1 MRRPAWCCSTVHLHG
16 LEPDIDALSLLAG
29 DGVIAAAFHLP
40 RIETLQASS
49 VEGSAER
56 ICGMTELCAAPLRIG
71 TDTVGVVALADKP
84 GGFVSGDGDLL
95 EAAAEQV
102 ALAVLRDRVLSMARH
117 QASTDGLTGL
127 YNYRFLI
134 DYLERQVAVADRGNS
149 TLSVLMLDLDRFKAL
164 NDAHGHQLGDEAL
177 RVFARTLTGSI
188 RRSDL
193 AARYGGEEFV
203 VVMSNTDS
211 AEARVVAEKIRT
223 NVAGI
228 SLPVEGRGAP
238 IRFTV
243 SIGGATFPHDAHQ
256 TQPLLRQADAAM
268 YRAKSE
274 GRNRVCFIDD
284 GAVEP
289 ARRRGGSNG

>member
-1 MRRPAWCCSTVHLHG
+1 
-16 LEPDIDALSLLAG
+16 ALSLLAG

-149 TLSVLMLDLDRFKAL
+149 TLSV
-164 NDAHGHQLGDEAL
+164 
-177 RVFARTLTGSI
+177 
-188 RRSDL
+188 
-193 AARYGGEEFV
+193 
-203 VVMSNTDS
+203 
-211 AEARVVAEKIRT
+211 
-223 NVAGI
+223 
-228 SLPVEGRGAP
+228 
-238 IRFTV
+238 
-243 SIGGATFPHDAHQ
+243 
-256 TQPLLRQADAAM
+256 
-268 YRAKSE
+268 
-274 GRNRVCFIDD
+274 
-284 GAVEP
+284 
-289 ARRRGGSNG
+289 